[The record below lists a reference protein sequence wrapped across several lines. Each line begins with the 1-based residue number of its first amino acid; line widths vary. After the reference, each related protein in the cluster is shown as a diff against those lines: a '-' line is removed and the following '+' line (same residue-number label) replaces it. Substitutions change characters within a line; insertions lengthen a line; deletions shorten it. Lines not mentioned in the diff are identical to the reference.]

1 VIVEPKLAVPESVGS
16 EITLGGIPVTEVL
29 ADQRFAVPA
38 LLLFVVRAVTNLP
51 ASAET

>member
-1 VIVEPKLAVPESVGS
+1 MEPKLAVPESVGA
-16 EITLGGIPVTEVL
+16 EVR
-29 ADQRFAVPA
+29 ASGSFVAEVATDQRFTVPE